1 LPIAYLINASTTA
14 NKRSHPPT
22 GNHPPNER
30 ASSLIGHGG
39 WEVFSERGVWAQNS
53 GELQLQLRRA
63 EGTAAIVTR
72 KKAIQ

>member
-1 LPIAYLINASTTA
+1 MVAG
-14 NKRSHPPT
+14 R
-22 GNHPPNER
+22 
-30 ASSLIGHGG
+30 
-39 WEVFSERGVWAQNS
+39 FSVKGGVWVQNS